1 MAKKKK
7 SQSRSTR
14 MRDMTFEDR
23 EGHRIRLRIR
33 GEKAPPRLRVRG
45 TGRLRSFSPNP
56 AIRRVTVKCSFKKND
71 PVHPWSRHGFYLM
84 RESAR
89 KVAFDE
95 QGEGVDLPERLARWQ
110 SSRDRH
116 MFRIILSPEDGDR
129 LDLVSY
135 TRETV
140 RRMEKSLGTK
150 LEWAAVEHD
159 NTDNPHVH
167 VVLRGKDDRG
177 MDLVLDRDFIRSG
190 LRNLAQNL
198 ATERLGYRS
207 TEEILESSEKTIE
220 SPHLTEIDR
229 SLLSRTTITPKGARV
244 LSLKQ
249 SSGDPVRNQRR
260 RQDEARLLVLE
271 QFGVARRLRGDTWQ
285 LADNSEEVLKGM
297 GLMRDI
303 VKRRSLVEGNASR
316 PGLPFSL
323 SWPGETL
330 SGKILGSGSVSETSE
345 EKYLFVE
352 GTDGRMYYETSKGP
366 VPAPGTKVRLE
377 RDKRNRVRVMAEKE
391 KRQQKPLRSIEE

>member
-1 MAKKKK
+1 
-7 SQSRSTR
+7 

-33 GEKAPPRLRVRG
+33 GEKAPPRPRVRG
-45 TGRLRSFSPNP
+45 TGGPRSFSPNP
-56 AIRRVTVKCSFKKND
+56 AIRRVTVKCSFKRND

-95 QGEGVDLPERLARWQ
+95 QGEGVELPERLARWQ

-177 MDLVLDRDFIRSG
+177 RDLVLDRDFIRSG

-207 TEEILESSEKTIE
+207 TEEILESRGKTIE

-229 SLLSRTTITPKGARV
+229 SLLSRATITPKGARV
-244 LSLKQ
+244 LSLKP

-377 RDKRNRVRVMAEKE
+377 RDNRNRVRVMAEKE
-391 KRQQKPLRSIEE
+391 GRPRRPSPHPEKERE